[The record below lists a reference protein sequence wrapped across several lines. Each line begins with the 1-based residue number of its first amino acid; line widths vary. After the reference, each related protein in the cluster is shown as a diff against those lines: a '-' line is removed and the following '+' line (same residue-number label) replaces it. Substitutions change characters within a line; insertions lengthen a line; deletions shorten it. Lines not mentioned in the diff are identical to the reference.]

1 MFEGLL
7 SKGMFRDIASRRSV
21 QLTDPRALRALAH
34 PVRLELVGLLRREGP
49 LTATQAAAHVGES
62 PSSCSFH
69 LRQLAKYGLVEEAL
83 PAPGRQRPWQA
94 TAVVTSWPNV
104 TRDPELAAAADLL
117 NAVVV
122 ERLFE
127 HVLRWIDARAGDADE
142 WQHAAGFGDRMLY
155 LTSGEL
161 AGLGREIQALFERH
175 ADRSASAGSRP
186 EGSRRVMAM
195 YFAFPFHED
204 G

>member
-1 MFEGLL
+1 
-7 SKGMFRDIASRRSV
+7 MFRNVASRRTV

-34 PVRLELVGLLRREGP
+34 PVRLTLVGLLRREGP
-49 LTATQAAAHVGES
+49 LTATQAAARVGES

-69 LRQLAKYGLVEEAL
+69 LRQLAKYGLVEEA
-83 PAPGRQRPWQA
+83 PRVRGRQRPWQA
-94 TAVVTSWPNV
+94 TALVTSWPNV

-127 HVLRWIDARAGDADE
+127 HVLRWVDARAGETAE
-142 WQHAAGFGDRMLY
+142 WQDAAGFGDRMLY

-161 AGLGREIQALFERH
+161 AELGREVQALLERH
-175 ADRSASAGSRP
+175 ADRSVSPASRP

-195 YFAFPFHED
+195 YFAFPFHEE